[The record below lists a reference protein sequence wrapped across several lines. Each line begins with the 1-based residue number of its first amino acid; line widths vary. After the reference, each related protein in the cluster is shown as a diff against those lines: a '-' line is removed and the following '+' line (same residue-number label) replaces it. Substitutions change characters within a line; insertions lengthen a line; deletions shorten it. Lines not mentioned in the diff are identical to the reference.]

1 MHPTS
6 ERSARELIAE
16 ADKLLQG
23 NESLD
28 DWDEIRSPKIFISG
42 TKQLLQALLVSEKV
56 AREAEEAA
64 AKAGK

>member
-16 ADKLLQG
+16 AEKLLQG

-28 DWDEIRSPKIFISG
+28 DWDEIKSPKIFITG
-42 TKQLLQALLVSEKV
+42 TKQLLESLFENGKV